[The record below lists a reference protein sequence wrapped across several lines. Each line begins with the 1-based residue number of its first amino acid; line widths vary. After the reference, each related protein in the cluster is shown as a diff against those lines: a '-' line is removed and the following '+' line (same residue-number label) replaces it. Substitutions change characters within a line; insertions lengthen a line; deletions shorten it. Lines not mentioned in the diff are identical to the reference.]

1 MTKVSMFELSSTLWK
16 WPKHCEM
23 LWINSLFHH
32 IVIFKHTLGLE
43 IFSFEFNH
51 TLGLEMFSF
60 EFKHIHGLEIFSFEF
75 KHTLGLEIFSFEFQ
89 YTLGLKC
96 NLGIKQFSFIN
107 KGQHLYWQLKMVESV
122 ECNEIFTKFTQQ
134 QGLKYKISKR
144 SANLTK
150 HPHLKLVIIPPVSP
164 LIIIF
169 CKNPVFRKCEVNL
182 WFNASYDHFHS
193 FWFWLCIPLSVEHN
207 QKQTQPQVLLFFKPN
222 SNTLSAGRI

>member
-1 MTKVSMFELSSTLWK
+1 
-16 WPKHCEM
+16 M

-51 TLGLEMFSF
+51 TLGLEM
-60 EFKHIHGLEIFSFEF
+60 FSFEF

-150 HPHLKLVIIPPVSP
+150 HPHLKLVII
-164 LIIIF
+164 LIIMF
-169 CKNPVFRKCEVNL
+169 CKNPVIRSVKWTFVSMPVMIIFIDSDYAYHCLLNIIKNKL
-182 WFNASYDHFHS
+182 NHKFY
-193 FWFWLCIPLSVEHN
+193 LSSN
-207 QKQTQPQVLLFFKPN
+207 QTQ
-222 SNTLSAGRI
+222 TLSAPGEYRYLT

>member
-1 MTKVSMFELSSTLWK
+1 MTKTLWVALDQFSV
-16 WPKHCEM
+16 PPYCDFQAHPRFGNIFI
-23 LWINSLFHH
+23 WIQPYPWFGN
-32 IVIFKHTLGLE
+32 IFIWISNIPLVW
-43 IFSFEFNH
+43 
-51 TLGLEMFSF
+51 
-60 EFKHIHGLEIFSFEF
+60 
-75 KHTLGLEIFSFEFQ
+75 
-89 YTLGLKC
+89 KC

-164 LIIIF
+164 LIIMF

-182 WFNASYDHFHS
+182 VSMPVMIIFIHS
-193 FWFWLCIPLSVEHN
+193 DYAYHCLLNIIKNKLNHKFYLSSN
-207 QKQTQPQVLLFFKPN
+207 QTQ
-222 SNTLSAGRI
+222 TLSAPGEYRYLT